1 MPQLVFIEQ
10 FYYPEGWGGAQL
22 PRDVTTHLAGAGFDV
37 EVICGG
43 DQYAETEDESM
54 DDPRDA
60 GVRIKRTWR
69 LLGGDIQTAKLFR
82 QLWFYLAAF
91 PLLLF
96 RRSPAIFVM
105 QTNPP
110 LVVPMVAL
118 AALIHRRPFIII
130 AQDLY
135 PEVVFAHGM
144 MRRDSMVGKILLG
157 VFRWAYARA
166 RRVVSLGPIMSERLI
181 GKGVLNDRIA
191 YISNWSTGD
200 QQIVRSSDNRLR
212 SEWGLDNKFVLL
224 YSGNLGISHDIE
236 TPILAMQELSQ
247 EFADIR
253 LVFVGKGSRL
263 AEAKALAKK
272 AEVEHVV
279 LFKSFVP
286 FDQLPHSLGVACAA
300 LVTLREEFEGLVV
313 PSKCLGYLARAIPT
327 VYIGPRSDVQEL
339 ITTSGGGVCCAPG
352 DVGALASEVRRLIA
366 DQELLRNLGNSGKK
380 FYDEFLARPIG
391 LKGYL
396 NLVEGVVKPSGHSP
410 EH

>member
-1 MPQLVFIEQ
+1 
-10 FYYPEGWGGAQL
+10 
-22 PRDVTTHLAGAGFDV
+22 
-37 EVICGG
+37 
-43 DQYAETEDESM
+43 M